1 MSLIKGAF
9 IGVSREEEGGLETEA
24 MGVFIMISSE
34 CEIFI
39 DWQLAVKDLSSRE
52 YPFCEV
58 L

>member
-1 MSLIKGAF
+1 MIKGAF